1 MDIQLVRIDQ
11 RKIDSRN
18 AGGKKNVAGKSAG
31 NAAHTW
37 LQDYALRI
45 SRFCRL
51 QQQALAS
58 ESALFSACERTP
70 GRTAPYLVL
79 LDGRG
84 KQMTSEALASWLG
97 KQQDAGTQRL
107 IFAIGPADGWSAEAR
122 ERANLLLSLGSMT
135 LPHELAAVVLA
146 EQVYR
151 AFTILKGLPYHLGH
165 R

>member
-11 RKIDSRN
+11 RKIDSRRAGSKKK
-18 AGGKKNVAGKSAG
+18 AGGSPAYD
-31 NAAHTW
+31 W
-37 LQDYALRI
+37 LEDYALRI
-45 SRFCRL
+45 SRFCPV

-58 ESALFSACERTP
+58 ESALFAACERVS
-70 GRTAPYLVL
+70 GRTTPYLVL

-84 KQMTSEALASWLG
+84 KLMTSEALATWLG
-97 KQQDAGTQRL
+97 KQQESGTQRL
-107 IFAIGPADGWSAEAR
+107 ILAIGPADGWSPEAR
-122 ERANLLLSLGSMT
+122 ERANLLLSLGPMT

-165 R
+165 T